1 MLRQIVAHHVETQG
15 QWHRARLMAERWS
28 ALQSEPCARRDSNP
42 TSQTAA
48 TPILFLIIAIFLT
61 SAWLPACLSCSCFY
75 PSSELIY
82 RTSAPDQWE
91 SLALRKSSSPLTATA

>member
-1 MLRQIVAHHVETQG
+1 
-15 QWHRARLMAERWS
+15 MAERWS

-42 TSQTAA
+42 TRQTAA

-91 SLALRKSSSPLTATA
+91 SQALRTLLGAAAYRHCVGGICSLTV